1 MWLEHAHNGVKYLW
15 VGRGQL
21 DFYTCQSVNLA
32 VLLLTCHSG
41 ASFGHNG
48 LEAKVIVMYP
58 VIDLNLSQELVNH
71 PFVNHPFLGGRFS
84 LVGGVLRLSP

>member
-1 MWLEHAHNGVKYLW
+1 M
-15 VGRGQL
+15 
-21 DFYTCQSVNLA
+21 NLA

-48 LEAKVIVMYP
+48 LIVMYP